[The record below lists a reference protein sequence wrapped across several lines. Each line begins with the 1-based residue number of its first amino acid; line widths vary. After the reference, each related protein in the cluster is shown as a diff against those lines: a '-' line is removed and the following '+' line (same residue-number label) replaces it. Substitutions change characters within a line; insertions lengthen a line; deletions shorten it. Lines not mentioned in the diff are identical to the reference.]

1 VVGRGKA
8 VIVWEVEVMEDA
20 VLPVL
25 AIAAGVCGCLILED
39 FWMKIFGR

>member
-8 VIVWEVEVMEDA
+8 VIVWEVEVTEDA
-20 VLPVL
+20 VLPEL
-25 AIAAGVCGCLILED
+25 AIAAGFCGCLVLEY